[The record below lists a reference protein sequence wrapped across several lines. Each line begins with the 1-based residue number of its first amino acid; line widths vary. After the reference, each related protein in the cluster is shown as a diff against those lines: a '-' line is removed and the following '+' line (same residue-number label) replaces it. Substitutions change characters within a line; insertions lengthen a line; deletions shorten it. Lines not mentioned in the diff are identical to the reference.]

1 MKRLSCFICIVFFV
15 LVSKTSFSQS
25 ERIKLIEDRLYVLQN
40 DIPSL
45 NQKIDFSVSG
55 VTLQEF
61 LRALAESNNLNV
73 NVSPDL
79 NFKVYNS
86 FNQEKVLNILLFLIK
101 EYDLEVN
108 FVGTIMSF
116 SKYSPPKDLIIKARE
131 INMQYNQ
138 YSNSL
143 SFDLKDDTLSLI
155 VKKLSKI
162 SKKNIILSPNIQD
175 KRVTLYINE
184 SNFDGAIEKLVYV
197 CDLKIEKLKDN
208 TYIISKR
215 DETDDYLQNSM
226 AGNPG
231 KPRKSGKKGQGI
243 NYIEVIEDSLGKKW
257 ISIEVSNATIQ
268 DVLKSIANESGI
280 SYINYTEVKGSIS
293 FNFNR
298 ISIDDFFKQLLNGTE
313 YTFYKNSSQIY
324 LIGDRRYE
332 GLRINKQIQL
342 KNRSVDNVL
351 ESIPADLKKGVEAKE
366 FKELNS
372 FLFSGSAPQILE
384 IEDFLSKIDVVV
396 PMITIEVIMMDVR
409 KGKSISTGIKAGLG
423 DSIATGGTLFG
434 GVDFTANSSSIN
446 DFLSYI
452 GKNSTINIG
461 KVSPAFYINLNA
473 LEQNSN
479 IDIRS
484 MPKLTT
490 LNGHEANLVIGSTRY
505 YSVTT
510 QNVIG
515 SLNPQTVVTQQFNPV
530 SANLEIAII
539 PTVSG
544 DEQVT
549 LKIDVKIS
557 DFIGTPPNNAPPPSS
572 NSQFKS
578 LVRARNDEMII
589 LGGIER
595 TEKSETSSGFPILSR
610 IPILKWI
617 FSSRTKNNNKVVS
630 VVFLKPKISY

>member
-25 ERIKLIEDRLYVLQN
+25 ERIKLIEERLYVLQN

-45 NQKIDFSVSG
+45 NQKVDFSVSG

-86 FNQEKVLNILLFLIK
+86 FNQEKVLNILLFLVK

-116 SKYSPPKDLIIKARE
+116 SKYTPPKDLIIKSRE

-143 SFDLKDDTLSLI
+143 SLDLKDDTLSLI

-184 SNFDGAIEKLVYV
+184 SNFDGAIEKLAYV

-215 DETDDYLQNSM
+215 DEMDDYLQNSM

-351 ESIPADLKKGVEAKE
+351 ESIPVDLKKGVEAKE

-423 DSIATGGTLFG
+423 DSVATGGKLFG

-617 FSSRTKNNNKVVS
+617 FSARTKNNNKVVS